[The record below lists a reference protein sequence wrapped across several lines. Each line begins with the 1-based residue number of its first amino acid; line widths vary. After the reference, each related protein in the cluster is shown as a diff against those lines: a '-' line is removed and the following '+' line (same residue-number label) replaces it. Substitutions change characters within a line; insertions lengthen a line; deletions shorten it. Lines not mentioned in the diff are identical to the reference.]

1 MVETIATITGQEKV
15 EFYFNDQ
22 ILMEGPASEFF
33 KEGSLH
39 GKNIPLGIG
48 DVFEV
53 IDPKDEITTFRVME
67 LQEGIYES
75 GEIHTIKYFV
85 VADDN
90 KE

>member
-1 MVETIATITGQEKV
+1 METIATITGQEKI
-15 EFYFNDQ
+15 EFYFNNE

-33 KEGSLH
+33 QEGSLH

-53 IDPKDEITTFRVME
+53 IDLKGEITAFRVME

-85 VADDN
+85 VVDDN
-90 KE
+90 KK

>member
-1 MVETIATITGQEKV
+1 MGTIATITGQEKV
-15 EFYFNDQ
+15 EFHFNDK
-22 ILMEGPASEFF
+22 ILMEGLASEFF

-39 GKNIPLGIG
+39 GKNIPLDIG
-48 DVFEV
+48 DLFDV
-53 IDPKDEITTFRVME
+53 IDSKDKITTFRVME

-75 GEIHTIKYFV
+75 GETHTIKYFV